1 MASKQLFLGVR
12 KENGQIG
19 YLSEGYTLPEFFNLI
34 CKDKED
40 KNILIDF
47 TPVIEILKN
56 HHKQITEQTILEK
69 YNAIINYWE
78 DSKSYS
84 NFEIKIPKFESL
96 SLLSNELIS
105 SLQPNITSKKNKMN
119 HRRIEKMDENNRI
132 VKTIEIDVNIFIDV
146 MLCFIHSKASL
157 EIESFKKDTVL
168 AKYCNFLYT
177 TISDLFNTVVEF
189 SDFQNNPRLDNE
201 SLLYYISF
209 NKQSEINSYIKLLN
223 NFDDSQDLRL
233 SLITKSQSRE
243 GYNQGYNHRDIKVT
257 KIDIEYR
264 IPNHSELETAKILR
278 NLLYKIISLQKL
290 LIRLRDEEVSWEDN
304 TKYVEELKQLIEKLN
319 IMYT

>member
-19 YLSEGYTLPEFFNLI
+19 YLSEGYSLPEFFNLI
-34 CKDKED
+34 CKNKED

-56 HHKQITEQTILEK
+56 HHKKITEQTILEK
-69 YNAIINYWE
+69 YNQIIHYWE
-78 DSKSYS
+78 DTKSYS
-84 NFEIKIPKFESL
+84 NFEIKIPKFETL
-96 SLLSNELIS
+96 SLLSNKLIS
-105 SLQPNITSKKNKMN
+105 SLQPNITSKKNKIN
-119 HRRIEKMDENNRI
+119 HRRTENVDENNKI
-132 VKTIEIDVNIFIDV
+132 VKTIETDVNIFIDV

-168 AKYCNFLYT
+168 ANYCNFLYT
-177 TISDLFNTVVEF
+177 TISELFNTVIEF
-189 SDFQNNPRLDNE
+189 SNFQNDPRLDNE

-209 NKQSEINSYIKLLN
+209 TNQSKINSYIKLLS
-223 NFDDSQDLRL
+223 NFDKSQDLRL
-233 SLITKSQSRE
+233 SLLTKSQSYE
-243 GYNQGYNHRDIKVT
+243 DYNHRNIQVK

-264 IPNHSELETAKILR
+264 IPSYSELETAEILR

-304 TKYVEELKQLIEKLN
+304 TKYVEELKQLIEN
-319 IMYT
+319 

>member
-1 MASKQLFLGVR
+1 MASKQLFLGIR

-34 CKDKED
+34 CKDRED

-56 HHKQITEQTILEK
+56 HHKKITELSILEK

-84 NFEIKIPKFESL
+84 DFKIKIPKFESL

-105 SLQPNITSKKNKMN
+105 SLQPNITSKKNKIN
-119 HRRIEKMDENNRI
+119 HRRIDKMDENNKI
-132 VKTIEIDVNIFIDV
+132 VKTIEIDVNIYIDI

-168 AKYCNFLYT
+168 ANYCNFLYT
-177 TISDLFNTVVEF
+177 TISDLFITVIEF
-189 SDFQNNPRLDNE
+189 SNFGNNSKLDNE

-209 NKQSEINSYIKLLN
+209 EKQSEISSYIKLLN

-233 SLITKSQSRE
+233 SLIKESPSSKE
-243 GYNQGYNHRDIKVT
+243 YNHLNIKVN

-264 IPNHSELETAKILR
+264 IPDYSELETAEILR

-290 LIRLRDEEVSWEDN
+290 LIRLKDEEVSWDDN
-304 TKYVEELKQLIEKLN
+304 TKYVEELKQLIEN
-319 IMYT
+319 